1 MFNFLNNNEKFFV
14 IDVGSHKVA
23 GISFEFKDNVPSI
36 MSMEHQKSRGIN
48 QNKFNNV
55 DELSLAINKVYKRI
69 SKGYKKNEVFCSIT
83 DPKVFTKKIKT
94 EINSGRLGISRK
106 EIRKIFRKSITESKV
121 HGKDLI
127 YTSPNDFI
135 LDDKNLVSDPLGKV
149 CSKLCLVSF
158 NIFASHYYTDKLRTS
173 FEKKKINIKNFFDSG
188 VASSIACVSENEKKE
203 GVICIDI
210 GCETTKVVVYMKN
223 NLIYAENFTLGGNNV
238 SLDLSHGLQISDE
251 AAELAKIKYGTVVAP
266 FNEKVELELDSNKR
280 KLISKNLL
288 YGIIKPRYDEILE
301 IIRDKVFD
309 NIYARVAINSV
320 VLTGG
325 ASKIFGLKNIC
336 ENIFNRKTRI
346 ATNLIKNSFFYDKP
360 EFSTLIGMIK
370 LVKDFKLLN
379 QVPDISQNKIYKVM
393 DRIDTWIEE
402 SYI

>member
-1 MFNFLNNNEKFFV
+1 MLKLPPVSVRLYLPFAATGVPLKEPEVPEDKFRSVVNVLVETEAMVMSTPSRTSAPDFVIPQVPVTRTTSPTANPWEAAVTTAGLAAVMPVTVTKLPGNVPSTLSAWSAVSISTAVSRFRIKFFV
-14 IDVGSHKVA
+14 
-23 GISFEFKDNVPSI
+23 
-36 MSMEHQKSRGIN
+36 
-48 QNKFNNV
+48 
-55 DELSLAINKVYKRI
+55 
-69 SKGYKKNEVFCSIT
+69 
-83 DPKVFTKKIKT
+83 
-94 EINSGRLGISRK
+94 
-106 EIRKIFRKSITESKV
+106 
-121 HGKDLI
+121 
-127 YTSPNDFI
+127 
-135 LDDKNLVSDPLGKV
+135 LV
-149 CSKLCLVSF
+149 
-158 NIFASHYYTDKLRTS
+158 
-173 FEKKKINIKNFFDSG
+173 

-223 NLIYAENFTLGGNNV
+223 NVIYAENFTLGGNNV